1 MNHVVSSF
9 LLFSL
14 ANTDF
19 YEQNKI
25 LVVDILSAPGLRL
38 SASGSQRL
46 LLEFSPEATSS
57 SVAVATPPSPL
68 ATIPAATSARHGF
81 FRLGFDAWDVL
92 SPVSFGTTKFD
103 VPLQELLVGLPRFF
117 PAGVRAARSLTAC
130 LTRSEDVH
138 TQLSFQNQLEMHCGK
153 VR

>member
-1 MNHVVSSF
+1 MHFSFCRICKMNHVVSSF

-38 SASGSQRL
+38 SFRSASGSQRLL

-81 FRLGFDAWDVL
+81 FRQGFDAWDVL
-92 SPVSFGTTKFD
+92 SPVSFGTKNSTCHPRSSFRMLMRPSLACRASFLLGYVRRD
-103 VPLQELLVGLPRFF
+103 RLLLV
-117 PAGVRAARSLTAC
+117 
-130 LTRSEDVH
+130 
-138 TQLSFQNQLEMHCGK
+138 
-153 VR
+153 

>member
-38 SASGSQRL
+38 SFRSASGSQRLL

-92 SPVSFGTTKFD
+92 SPASFGTTKF
-103 VPLQELLVGLPRFF
+103 
-117 PAGVRAARSLTAC
+117 
-130 LTRSEDVH
+130 
-138 TQLSFQNQLEMHCGK
+138 
-153 VR
+153 